1 MLAVTSAKASTAAR
15 AGRHGTQKDVMLPF
29 RKTMRLTIVQGP
41 YLPVPPLLG
50 GAVERSMLS
59 LGRHWAAAGCEVTHV
74 SRRFPGLP
82 DAETRD
88 GVRHLRVP
96 SRDAPAGRLSFRWHE
111 WLYCR
116 RVKSVLPPAD
126 IIVTN
131 SVIMPLLLRDE
142 RFGRLVV
149 RMERPPKGQLRF
161 YRHAALIQ
169 TVSQDMRTRIQAA
182 APELAERISVVGS
195 PLDGALAP
203 LDAPPADPERQ
214 ITFVGRLHPEKG
226 VDLLIGAF
234 RRALEQLR
242 GAWTLTIVGPHEGR
256 AGGGGEAWL
265 ARLRALAATAGERI
279 AFTGPIFE
287 PERLAAEL
295 RRSAI
300 FAYPSL
306 AERGEAL
313 PMAPLEA
320 MGQGAVPVVS
330 ALACFRDYLDPG
342 SNGLA
347 VDLRAGNGEA
357 ALATALLALMNDPQ
371 RLTRMRALA
380 CRTAQSYAAA
390 RIAERHLQDFRQILA
405 R

>member
-1 MLAVTSAKASTAAR
+1 
-15 AGRHGTQKDVMLPF
+15 
-29 RKTMRLTIVQGP
+29 MRITIVQGP

-59 LGRHWAAAGCEVTHV
+59 LGRHWAAAGCQVTHL

-82 DAETRD
+82 DAETLE
-88 GVRHLRVP
+88 GVRHLRVA

-116 RVKSVLPPAD
+116 RVKAVLPPAD

-131 SVIMPLLLRDE
+131 SVIMPLLLRE
-142 RFGRLVV
+142 ARFGKLVV

-169 TVSQDMRTRIQAA
+169 TVSQDMRARILAA
-182 APELAERISVVGS
+182 APDLAARVSVVGS

-203 LDAPPADPERQ
+203 LAEPPAGAERR
-214 ITFVGRLHPEKG
+214 ITYVGRLHPEKG

-234 RRALEQLR
+234 RGALDRMRE
-242 GAWTLTIVGPHEGR
+242 AWTLTIVGPHEGR
-256 AGGGGEAWL
+256 AGGGGDAWL
-265 ARLRALAATAGERI
+265 ERLRALAAAAGDRV
-279 AFTGPIFE
+279 AFTGAIFD
-287 PERLAAEL
+287 PDRLAAHL
-295 RRSAI
+295 RSSAI

-320 MGQGAVPVVS
+320 MGQGVVPVVS

-347 VDLRAGNGEA
+347 VDLRDGNGEA
-357 ALATALLALMNDPQ
+357 ALATALLTLMNDPL
-371 RLTRMRALA
+371 RLARMRGLA
-380 CRTAQSYAAA
+380 CRTAQTYAAA
-390 RIAERHLQDFRQILA
+390 RVAERHLQDFRQMLA